1 MSGGDWLVTVL
12 ALPLAGAVAA
22 LLAGRRRAAA
32 VGLLTSLLGTA
43 AVLGLTAQVLAGGA
57 QRVVVGGWVVPLGI
71 ELRADGLALAMLS
84 MTAMVGV
91 GIALYAWRYFGTA
104 HGPAA
109 AAHGDPH
116 AGEHAHPSGGNPS
129 GRAAPSTTWLF
140 WPVWLLA
147 WGALN
152 ALYLSG
158 DLFNLYVTLELLG
171 LAAVALVALAGAGAA
186 SAALRYLLLALLGS
200 MLYILGVELLYA
212 SHQTLDLQQLRT
224 RLQPGLSAA
233 LAAALMT
240 TGLLVKTAIFPL
252 HFWLP
257 PAHASAPAPVSAAL
271 SALVVKAGFYL
282 LARLWLDLFGAL
294 PWSAVPTLLG
304 ALGAGAVLWG
314 GVQALRQERL
324 KAMIAYSTVAQ
335 LGYLMLA
342 LPLAGRA
349 AADATD
355 PGGAMA
361 SGAMAAA
368 VLLAASH
375 AAAKAAMFLCAG
387 SLLAA
392 YGHDRIDALAGFGAR
407 LPVTATAFA
416 LAALSLVGLPP
427 TGGFVGKYLLV
438 EAAVRAGAWG
448 SVAVVLAGSLLAAMF
463 LFHALSRAFVD
474 IPEPPAAVA
483 PTSPAAPAAPQFA
496 SLALALLAVAL
507 ALAGGPL
514 RELLAVGAVR

>member
-1 MSGGDWLVTVL
+1 MSGSDWMVAVL
-12 ALPLAGAVAA
+12 ALPLAGAVVA
-22 LLAGRRRAAA
+22 LLAGRRGAAA
-32 VGLLTSLLGTA
+32 TGLITALLGTV
-43 AVLGLTAQVLAGGA
+43 AVFGLAERVLANGA
-57 QRVVVGGWVVPLGI
+57 QRVVVAGWDAPLGI
-71 ELRADGLALAMLS
+71 ELRADGLALAMLL
-84 MTAMVGV
+84 MTAVVGA
-91 GIALYAWRYFGTA
+91 GISLYAWRYFGADHGLAPAA
-104 HGPAA
+104 HGGAQAQPPGAA
-109 AAHGDPH
+109 AA
-116 AGEHAHPSGGNPS
+116 
-129 GRAAPSTTWLF
+129 STTWLF
-140 WPVWLLA
+140 WPVWLFA

-171 LAAVALVALAGAGAA
+171 LAAAALVTLAGAGAA
-186 SAALRYLLLALLGS
+186 AAALRYLLLALLGS

-212 SHQTLDLQQLRT
+212 AHQTLDLEQLRT
-224 RLQPGLSAA
+224 RLQPGLSTA

-240 TGLLVKTAIFPL
+240 TGLLVKTAVFPL

-257 PAHASAPAPVSAAL
+257 PAHGAAPAPVSAAL

-294 PWSAVPTLLG
+294 PWSAALTLLG

-335 LGYLMLA
+335 LGYLMMA
-342 LPLAGRA
+342 LPLAGAASA
-349 AADATD
+349 AAGSAATT
-355 PGGAMA
+355 GAMT
-361 SGAMAAA
+361 AA

-375 AAAKAAMFLCAG
+375 AAAKASMFLCAG

-427 TGGFVGKYLLV
+427 TGGFIGKYLLV
-438 EAAVRAGAWG
+438 ESAVRAGAWV
-448 SVAVVLAGSLLAAMF
+448 SVAVVLAGSLLAAMY

-474 IPEPPAAVA
+474 VPASPASPDSAEAPPLG
-483 PTSPAAPAAPQFA
+483 AAPAAPQFA
-496 SLALALLAVAL
+496 SLALALLAVGL
-507 ALAGGPL
+507 VVAGGPL
-514 RELLAVGAVR
+514 QELLAVGAAR

>member
-1 MSGGDWLVTVL
+1 MSGSDWIVAVL

-22 LLAGRRRAAA
+22 LLAGRRGAAA
-32 VGLLTSLLGTA
+32 AGLLATLLGTA
-43 AVLGLTAQVLAGGA
+43 AVFGLAASVLAGGVQQA
-57 QRVVVGGWVVPLGI
+57 AVGGWAVPLGI
-71 ELRADGLALAMLS
+71 ALRADGLALAMLLI
-84 MTAMVGV
+84 TAVVGT
-91 GIALYAWRYFGTA
+91 GIALYAWRYFGAPHDRASGA
-104 HGPAA
+104 HGGATTASTADATP
-109 AAHGDPH
+109 D
-116 AGEHAHPSGGNPS
+116 
-129 GRAAPSTTWLF
+129 STTWLF
-140 WPVWLLA
+140 WPVWLFA

-171 LAAVALVALAGAGAA
+171 LAAVALVTLAGAGAA
-186 SAALRYLLLALLGS
+186 AAALRYLLLALLGS

-212 SHQTLDLQQLRT
+212 AHQTLDLQQLRA

-240 TGLLVKTAIFPL
+240 TGLLVKTAVFPL
-252 HFWLP
+252 HIWLP
-257 PAHASAPAPVSAAL
+257 PAHGSAPAPVSAAL

-294 PWSAVPTLLG
+294 PWHAVPTLLG
-304 ALGAGAVLWG
+304 VLGAGAVLWG
-314 GVQALRQERL
+314 GVQALRQARL

-342 LPLAGRA
+342 LPLAA
-349 AADATD
+349 AAD
-355 PGGAMA
+355 GAMT
-361 SGAMAAA
+361 AA

-375 AAAKAAMFLCAG
+375 AVAKAAMFLCAG

-438 EAAVRAGAWG
+438 ESALRAGAWAT
-448 SVAVVLAGSLLAAMF
+448 VAVVLAGSLLAAMF
-463 LFHALSRAFVD
+463 LFHALSRAFVEAPASSD
-474 IPEPPAAVA
+474 APPPVA
-483 PTSPAAPAAPQFA
+483 GPAAPVAPQLA
-496 SLALALLAVAL
+496 SLALALLSVGLAV
-507 ALAGGPL
+507 AGGPL
-514 RELLAVGAVR
+514 RELLTVGAAR